1 MTLWINNGKDGSPNK
16 LGGDIDASSCR
27 IEFTE
32 AVYQLDSSG
41 NFGTLTY
48 VNVSSTD
55 CKAAGGGQDLKAGD
69 IVQLKFT
76 IKDYETEYAGKKT
89 EKKVTPKQLKWHDV
103 FTSQMTLGSAFSG
116 HINLTADLITLDAL
130 ITKKSPDGGDIPE
143 TYLAMMRGNG
153 FSFAVVELDKLKDIQ
168 PSSGG
173 NYGLKKTYAPAQTE
187 LQKLTDNL
195 TFLETF
201 ETKYAIKL
209 HPEQILKLLYK
220 VDVTLDF

>member
-48 VNVSSTD
+48 VNTSSTD
-55 CKAAGGGQDLKAGD
+55 CKATSGGQDLKAGD

-103 FTSQMTLGSAFSG
+103 FTSQMALGSAFSG
-116 HINLTADLITLDAL
+116 HINLTADLVTLDAL
-130 ITKKSPDGGDIPE
+130 ITKKSPDGVDIPE

-173 NYGLKKTYAPAQTE
+173 NYGSKKTYAPAQTE

-195 TFLETF
+195 TFLESL
-201 ETKYAIKL
+201 ETKYAVKL